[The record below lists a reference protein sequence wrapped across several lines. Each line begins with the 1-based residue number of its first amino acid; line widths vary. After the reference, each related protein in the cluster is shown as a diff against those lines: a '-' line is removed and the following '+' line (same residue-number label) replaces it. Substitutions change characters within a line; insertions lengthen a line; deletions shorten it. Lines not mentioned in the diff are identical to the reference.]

1 LLRFRSI
8 LRLQLIPVIASGMP
22 VPVGLAILG
31 RVVLLTMALAALLI
45 GGLAGRVIPVPVVQ
59 GIADPEDR
67 PIVVLVGLC
76 TEGLEVRLTAAL
88 VARPITGREGLVTL
102 GQEGRAIQGR
112 AAWASALP
120 SVDE

>member
-1 LLRFRSI
+1 
-8 LRLQLIPVIASGMP
+8 MP

-45 GGLAGRVIPVPVVQ
+45 GGLAGRVIPVPVVR
-59 GIADPEDR
+59 GIADQEDR

-88 VARPITGREGLVTL
+88 VAQPITGLEGLVTL
-102 GQEGRAIQGR
+102 DQGGRAIPGR
-112 AAWASALP
+112 AAVASVLP

>member
-1 LLRFRSI
+1 
-8 LRLQLIPVIASGMP
+8 MP

-31 RVVLLTMALAALLI
+31 RVVQLTMALAVQLI
-45 GGLAGRVIPVPVVQ
+45 GGLVARAIPAPVVQ

-67 PIVVLVGLC
+67 PIVALGGLC

-88 VARPITGREGLVTL
+88 VAQPITGREGLVTQ
-102 GQEGRAIQGR
+102 GQGGRAIPGR
-112 AAWASALP
+112 AAGASALP

>member
-1 LLRFRSI
+1 
-8 LRLQLIPVIASGMP
+8 MP
-22 VPVGLAILG
+22 VPAGLAILG
-31 RVVLLTMALAALLI
+31 RVVQLTMALAGLLI
-45 GGLAGRVIPVPVVQ
+45 GGLEVRVIPAPVVR
-59 GIADPEDR
+59 GIADQEGR

-76 TEGLEVRLTAAL
+76 TEDPGVRLTAVR
-88 VARPITGREGLVTL
+88 VAQPITGLEGLVTL